1 MFKSRKP
8 SKINQIPPGINAQVL
23 SFWVVLPKNPRAC
36 LVIMDIFKK
45 PFFSQKCLYLNP
57 LHSEEFEFISSSHPK
72 SKRTSPR
79 HPHNIVAQLRNHACP
94 TFPSKNFGNQSLLL
108 KLRRTL
114 WGSWAQKPICPARLQ
129 PPWPSLSS
137 KVHIQTVADQGRN
150 SQETTRGKIKNR
162 ETPGD

>member
-36 LVIMDIFKK
+36 LVFMDIFKK

-79 HPHNIVAQLRNHACP
+79 HPHNIVAQLRNQLSH
-94 TFPSKNFGNQSLLL
+94 FPLKEFWEPEFTTETEKNPV
-108 KLRRTL
+108 
-114 WGSWAQKPICPARLQ
+114 GSWAQKPICPAFLTSKTPATLTFPELQ
-129 PPWPSLSS
+129 SAYS
-137 KVHIQTVADQGRN
+137 N
-150 SQETTRGKIKNR
+150 SCWSREEQPGNR
-162 ETPGD
+162 QRQD

>member
-79 HPHNIVAQLRNHACP
+79 HPHNIVAQLRNHGCP

-114 WGSWAQKPICPARLQ
+114 WGSWAQKPICPAFLTSKTPATLTFPELQ
-129 PPWPSLSS
+129 SAYS
-137 KVHIQTVADQGRN
+137 N
-150 SQETTRGKIKNR
+150 SCWSR
-162 ETPGD
+162 EEQPGNYQRQD